1 MSSAPLK
8 SPSATAAALVDAASA
23 PYRAT
28 DLFGYYRA
36 RGKLRGDPAFTGILR
51 EGLLVGSERILDLG
65 CGQGLLAAWLVGARS
80 SFDERPHL
88 WPSEWLAPPRPT
100 SFRGIELRRQ
110 DVQRARGALGNRAEF
125 EVGDIT
131 KTDFGSVDAIVIL
144 DVLHYIDY
152 QSQLR
157 VLDRARAALA
167 AGGVLLLR
175 VGDAGGGIRFTL
187 GKYIDQTVL
196 LTHHHRTPKVYCRSA
211 REWQEVLAASGFR
224 CEARPM
230 SAGTPFANILLIARP
245 RENARPPRPLTD
257 SLITQ

>member
-1 MSSAPLK
+1 MSS
-8 SPSATAAALVDAASA
+8 SATTAALVDAASA

-28 DLFGYYRA
+28 DLFAYYRA

-65 CGQGLLAAWLVGARS
+65 CGQGLLAAWLVGAQS

-100 SFRGIELRRQ
+100 LFRGIELRRR
-110 DVQRARGALGNRAEF
+110 DVQRARGALGARAEF

-131 KTDFGSVDAIVIL
+131 KADFGTVDAIVIL

-175 VGDAGGGIRFTL
+175 VGDAGSGIRFTL

-196 LTHHHRTPKVYCRSA
+196 LTHHHQTPRVYCRCA
-211 REWQEVLAASGFR
+211 REWQEVLAAGGFH
-224 CEARPM
+224 CEATPM
-230 SAGTPFANILLIARP
+230 SAGTPFANIMLIARP
-245 RENARPPRPLTD
+245 RKKACQRQALTD
-257 SLITQ
+257 SLPIAQ

>member
-1 MSSAPLK
+1 MSSVALK
-8 SPSATAAALVDAASA
+8 HSRATAAALVDGAST
-23 PYRAT
+23 PYRAS

-51 EGLLVGSERILDLG
+51 LGLLVGAQRILDLG
-65 CGQGLLAAWLVGARS
+65 CGQGLLAAWLVSAQSR
-80 SFDERPHL
+80 FDERPHL

-100 SFRGIELRRQ
+100 SFRGIELRWR
-110 DVQRARGALGNRAEF
+110 DVQRARSALGTRADF

-131 KTDFGSVDAIVIL
+131 NTDFGSVDAIVIL

-157 VLDRARAALA
+157 LLDRARAALA
-167 AGGVLLLR
+167 AEGVLLLR
-175 VGDAGGGIRFTL
+175 VGDAGSGIRFTL

-196 LTHHHRTPKVYCRSA
+196 LTHHHRTPRVYCRSA
-211 REWQEVLAASGFR
+211 REWQEVLVAAGFQ

-230 SAGTPFANILLIARP
+230 SAGTPFANILLIGRP
-245 RENARPPRPLTD
+245 RKKLARRELLTG
-257 SLITQ
+257 SLTAP